1 MSEISTPVTTKHFQY
16 LVALTTPEAF
26 RLCLSDGSHV
36 LIFDKERQ

>member
-1 MSEISTPVTTKHFQY
+1 MREISTPATTKHFQY

-26 RLCLSDGSHV
+26 KLCRSDGRHV